1 MSSTF
6 GKAFQ
11 VHTWGESHG
20 PSVGAVI
27 DGCPSGL
34 EISREEIQKELDR
47 RKPGQSAVTTP
58 RGEADAVEILSG
70 VFEGK
75 TLGTPIALVVH
86 TKDADSSKY
95 EPLRNKPRP
104 GHADYTWMMKF
115 GHFDWR
121 GGGRASARET
131 VGRVAAGAIARKLL
145 IHAGIRV
152 IAYTTR
158 IGPVVCPSP
167 DPFEP
172 GLASRIE
179 SNPVRAAD
187 PDVAREMEAAILA
200 AKEAKDSVGGVIE
213 VVATGVPAGLG
224 EPVFEKLD
232 AAIAHALMT
241 LPATKGVEV
250 GGGFGLAQVR
260 GSESNDIWYLN
271 DQGKMA
277 TRTNNSGGIL
287 GGISDGMPIV
297 ARVAFKPPSSI
308 PRPQDTVDLATMT
321 STRIEVKGRHDPCV
335 LPRAV
340 PIVEAMVALVLADHA
355 LRQGLFPRSLVAR

>member
-6 GKAFQ
+6 GKAFR

-27 DGCPSGL
+27 DGCPAGL

-75 TLGTPIALVVH
+75 TLGTPFGLVVY

-131 VGRVAAGAIARKLL
+131 VGRVAAGAVAKKLL
-145 IHAGIRV
+145 AKLGIQV

-167 DPFEP
+167 DPFQK
-172 GLASRIE
+172 GLAERIE
-179 SNPVRAAD
+179 SNSVRTAD
-187 PDVAREMEAAILA
+187 LAIAKEMEAAILA
-200 AKEAKDSVGGVIE
+200 AKEDKDSVGGVIE
-213 VVATGVPAGLG
+213 VVAIGVPPGLG
-224 EPVFEKLD
+224 EPVFDKLD
-232 AAIAHALMT
+232 AAISHALMT
-241 LPATKGVEV
+241 LPATKAVEI
-250 GGGFGLAQVR
+250 GGGFGLAAVR
-260 GSESNDIWYLN
+260 GSQSNDIWYVN
-271 DQGKMA
+271 EKGQMA

-308 PRPQDTVDLATMT
+308 PRSQETVDLATMT
-321 STRIEVKGRHDPCV
+321 ATQIEVKGRHDPCV

-340 PIVEAMVALVLADHA
+340 PIVEAMVALVLTDHA
-355 LRQGLFPRSLVAR
+355 IRQELLPRTLVN